1 MRVGEGEMSDRSAGL
16 AGGLGHRSQDAFPT
30 AAAAEPRSRV
40 WLAILLFG
48 AVAVGLY
55 YAPFLDPNWQA
66 VVYVAIEAIAV
77 AIVFASL
84 RLNRPARP
92 LAWALFGAGMLSTTL
107 GDVVWYWLSLVQN
120 VSPTTSLA
128 DVFYLGEY
136 PLLIAGII
144 LLVRA
149 RPDRG
154 VVLDTLIITTG
165 VSVVVLEFVVRP
177 YLESFTGSALDL
189 AVLVAYPLADVAL
202 LAVLVRSAL
211 TGNLRSPVLRL
222 LVAGLAVLFFAD
234 VLYLWLSQM
243 NPDFDLN
250 TSPIDAAWPMSMF
263 IWAAA
268 AMHPAARTELSGGGM
283 DWIQQNIARRLLL
296 AGALLLLP
304 ATLVV
309 EAASG
314 ANGYTPVWLAASG
327 IIVVL
332 VILRMESALSV
343 ARHSEERFRI
353 IFEDSPAGMAIAR
366 RGLIVLVNSTV
377 RSIFRVGQS
386 NVRTMSLT
394 DFIAPGH
401 RQELIDRIERRAH
414 GERLPEEFQTVGVR
428 ADGSQFPLV
437 VGTHDIF
444 LPDGPATIG
453 FLLDVSARKAAEEAI
468 RASERRYRDLFE
480 SNPHPMWI
488 YDSETLRFLAV
499 NDTAVEEYGW
509 SVEQFRAMTITD
521 IRPPEDVPQLAAI
534 LIHKA
539 EVPTIT
545 QTRHF
550 HADGSIT
557 QVEVTSHEIAWDGR
571 PARVV
576 LATDLTEKVKL
587 EEQLRQAQK
596 MEAVGRL
603 AGGIAHDFNNLL
615 TAISGNAQLL
625 RSELEPGDARVE
637 EVDEIL
643 LAGERAAT
651 LTRQLLAFS
660 RRQVLQPRALNLNE
674 SIDEL
679 RSMLGRLIGEDVL
692 LRTVLE
698 PDLGLVRAD
707 PGQLTQVLVNLAV
720 NARDAMPKG
729 GTVTIETRNVMLDR
743 TFAAAH
749 EGVQPGPHVMLGV
762 SDTGAGMDAETQAHL
777 FEPFFTTKEVGKGT
791 GLGLATVYGIVRQSE
806 GSIDIRSEP
815 GKGSTFEICL
825 PQAPVGER
833 VAAGQVPIATLQR
846 GHETILVVE
855 DEASVRKLAISVL
868 ERQGY
873 GVLAAE
879 GPGQAEA
886 IAAEHP
892 GRIDLLLTDVVM
904 PGGNGVD
911 LAARLSALRPAMKVL
926 LMTGYAQDTIADQG
940 GLKDGIVLIEKP
952 FSPNLLLA
960 RVRMAI
966 DAEARSTV
974 AGFTDSR

>member
-1 MRVGEGEMSDRSAGL
+1 MGDRSAGL
-16 AGGLGHRSQDAFPT
+16 AGGLGHRHGDALP
-30 AAAAEPRSRV
+30 AAAPAGPRSRA
-40 WLAILLFG
+40 WLGILLFG

-77 AIVFASL
+77 AVVFASL

-107 GDVVWYWLSLVQN
+107 GDIVWYWLSLVQN

-149 RPDRG
+149 RPDRA
-154 VVLDTLIITTG
+154 VILDTLIITTG

-234 VLYLWLSQM
+234 VLYLWLSQI

-268 AMHPAARTELSGGGM
+268 AMHPAARTELSSGGM

-296 AGALLLLP
+296 AAALLLLP

-314 ANGYTPVWLAASG
+314 ANGYTPVWLVASG

-332 VILRMESALSV
+332 VILRMESALSG

-377 RSIFRVGQS
+377 RSIFRVGES
-386 NVRTMSLT
+386 DVRTKPLT
-394 DFIAPGH
+394 DFVAPDH
-401 RQELIDRIERRAH
+401 RQALIDRIESRTH
-414 GERLPEEFQTVGVR
+414 GEQLPEEFETVGVR

-437 VGTHDIF
+437 VGTHDII
-444 LPDGPATIG
+444 LPDGPAMIG
-453 FLLDVSARKAAEEAI
+453 FLLDVSARKSAEEAI

-480 SNPHPMWI
+480 SNPQPMWI

-499 NDTAVEEYGW
+499 NDTAVQQYGW
-509 SVEQFRAMTITD
+509 SVDQFRAMTITD
-521 IRPPEDVPQLAAI
+521 IRPPEDVSSLVALLKIEKAVRPTTTAA
-534 LIHKA
+534 
-539 EVPTIT
+539 
-545 QTRHF
+545 RHLR
-550 HADGSIT
+550 ADGSII
-557 QVEVTSHEIAWDGR
+557 QVEVTSHDIVWDER

-576 LATDLTEKVKL
+576 LAMDLTDKVKL

-603 AGGIAHDFNNLL
+603 AGGVAHDFNNLL
-615 TAISGNAQLL
+615 TAVSGNAQLL

-643 LAGERAAT
+643 LASERAAT

-674 SIDEL
+674 SIEEL
-679 RSMLGRLIGEDVL
+679 RSMLGRLIGEDIL
-692 LRTVLE
+692 LRTVLD

-729 GTVTIETRNVMLDR
+729 GTVTIETRNVTLGE

-749 EGVQPGPHVMLGV
+749 EGVRPGPHIMLSV
-762 SDTGAGMDAETQAHL
+762 SDTGGGMDAETQAHL

-806 GSIDIRSEP
+806 GSIDMRSEP
-815 GKGSTFEICL
+815 GKGSTFEIYL
-825 PQAPVGER
+825 PQAPIGER
-833 VAAGQVPIATLQR
+833 IAAGKVPIETLQR

-873 GVLAAE
+873 AVLAAE
-879 GPGQAEA
+879 GPRQAEA

-892 GRIDLLLTDVVM
+892 GPIDMLLTDVVM
-904 PGGNGVD
+904 PGGNGSD

-926 LMTGYAQDTIADQG
+926 MMTGYAQETIADQD
-940 GLKDGIVLIEKP
+940 GLKDGIALIEKP

-960 RVRMAI
+960 RVRMTI
-966 DAEARSTV
+966 DAKAHPTV
-974 AGFTDSR
+974 AGVNDGK

>member
-1 MRVGEGEMSDRSAGL
+1 MNTQATTERLWSARIGLCERRTNAILPAQEGQMRVGEGEMGDRSA
-16 AGGLGHRSQDAFPT
+16 ASARHLGHRHRHAFPA
-30 AAAAEPRSRV
+30 AAAAEPRSRA

-55 YAPFLDPNWQA
+55 YAPFLDPYERA
-66 VVYVAIEAIAV
+66 LVYLVTEGVAIAA
-77 AIVFASL
+77 VFASL

-92 LAWALFGAGMLSTTL
+92 LAWALFGCGMLSLAL
-107 GDVVWYWLSLVQN
+107 GDVIWYWLRLVPN

-128 DVFYLGEY
+128 DVLYLAEY
-136 PLLIAGII
+136 PLLIAGVA
-144 LLVRA
+144 LLVRS
-149 RPDRG
+149 RPDRAA
-154 VVLDTLIITTG
+154 VLDMLIVTAG
-165 VSVVVLEFVVRP
+165 VAVVVLEFSVRP
-177 YLESFTGSALDL
+177 SLDGYTGSGLDV
-189 AVLVAYPLADVAL
+189 AVMVAYPIADIAL
-202 LAVLVRSAL
+202 LAVAVRAAF

-222 LVAGLAVLFFAD
+222 LVAGLTATFFAD
-234 VLYLWLSQM
+234 VLSLWLGLTDVSLD
-243 NPDFDLN
+243 P
-250 TSPIDAAWPMSMF
+250 SPLDAFWLISMVM
-263 IWAAA
+263 WAAA
-268 AMHPAARTELSGGGM
+268 AMHPAARTVLAGGGTDRM
-283 DWIQQNIARRLLL
+283 EQNIARRLLL

-304 ATLVV
+304 ATLAV

-314 ANGYTPVWLAASG
+314 ANAYTPVWLAASG

-332 VILRMESALSV
+332 VILRMESALSA

-386 NVRTMSLT
+386 NVRTLSLT

-414 GERLPEEFQTVGVR
+414 GERLPEEFETVGVR

-444 LPDGPATIG
+444 LPDGPARIG
-453 FLLDVSARKAAEEAI
+453 SLLDVSARKAGEEAI

-509 SVEQFRAMTITD
+509 SVEQFQAMTITD
-521 IRPPEDVPQLAAI
+521 IRPPEDVSLLVALLKTETAARTT
-534 LIHKA
+534 A
-539 EVPTIT
+539 A
-545 QTRHF
+545 RHLR
-550 HADGSIT
+550 ADGSII

-576 LATDLTEKVKL
+576 LATDVTDRVKL
-587 EEQLRQAQK
+587 EGQLRQAQK

-603 AGGIAHDFNNLL
+603 AGGVAHDFNNLL
-615 TAISGNAQLL
+615 TAISGYAQLL

-692 LRTVLE
+692 LRTVLD

-707 PGQLTQVLVNLAV
+707 PSQLTQVLMKLAV
-720 NARDAMPKG
+720 NARDAMPRG
-729 GTVTIETRNVMLDR
+729 GTLTLETSNVTLDE

-749 EGVQPGPHVMLGV
+749 EGVQAGPHIMLSV
-762 SDTGAGMDAETQAHL
+762 SDTGGGMDAETQAHL

-806 GSIDIRSEP
+806 GSIDMRSEP

-833 VAAGQVPIATLQR
+833 VAGKVPIETLQR

-879 GPGQAEA
+879 GPRQAEA

-892 GRIDLLLTDVVM
+892 GSIDLLLTDVVM
-904 PGGNGVD
+904 PGGNGSD
-911 LAARLSALRPAMKVL
+911 LAARLLALRPAVKVL
-926 LMTGYAQDTIADQG
+926 VM
-940 GLKDGIVLIEKP
+940 K
-952 FSPNLLLA
+952 
-960 RVRMAI
+960 
-966 DAEARSTV
+966 
-974 AGFTDSR
+974 

>member
-1 MRVGEGEMSDRSAGL
+1 MGDRVAGL
-16 AGGLGHRSQDAFPT
+16 ARRLGHRHRDAFP
-30 AAAAEPRSRV
+30 AAAAPEPRSWA

-48 AVAVGLY
+48 TVAVGLY

-66 VVYVAIEAIAV
+66 VVYIAIEAIAV

-107 GDVVWYWLSLVQN
+107 GDVVWYWFSLVQN

-149 RPDRG
+149 RPDRA

-189 AVLVAYPLADVAL
+189 AVLAAYPLADVAL

-234 VLYLWLSQM
+234 VLYLWLSQI

-268 AMHPAARTELSGGGM
+268 AMHPAARTELSSGGM
-283 DWIQQNIARRLLL
+283 NWIQQNIARRILL

-366 RGLIVLVNSTV
+366 AGRIVLANRAV
-377 RSIFRVGQS
+377 RAVFRVGGAD
-386 NVRTMSLT
+386 VRSMSLT
-394 DFIAPGH
+394 DFVAP
-401 RQELIDRIERRAH
+401 DREQDLIERLESRAR
-414 GERLPEEFQTVGVR
+414 GMAPQDFETVGVR
-428 ADGSQFPLV
+428 ADGSEFPLFV
-437 VGTHDIF
+437 ETHDIF

-453 FLLDVSARKAAEEAI
+453 FLLDVSARREAEEAI

-480 SNPHPMWI
+480 SNPHSMWI
-488 YDSETLRFLAV
+488 YETETLRFLAV

-521 IRPPEDVPQLAAI
+521 IRPPEDVPQLVAI
-534 LIHKA
+534 LNVHKA
-539 EVPTIT
+539 GVPTTT
-545 QTRHF
+545 QTRHL

-603 AGGIAHDFNNLL
+603 AGGVAHDFNNLL

-625 RSELEPGDARVE
+625 RTELEPGDARVE

-679 RSMLGRLIGEDVL
+679 RSMLGRLIGEDIL
-692 LRTVLE
+692 LRTVLD

-729 GTVTIETRNVMLDR
+729 GTVTIETRNVTLDR

-749 EGVQPGPHVMLGV
+749 EGVQPGPHVMLSV

-791 GLGLATVYGIVRQSE
+791 GLGLATVYGIVRQSD
-806 GSIDIRSEP
+806 GSIDMRSEP
-815 GKGSTFEICL
+815 ENGSTFEICL
-825 PQAPVGER
+825 PRAPVGER
-833 VAAGQVPIATLQR
+833 VASGQFPIATLQR

-855 DEASVRKLAISVL
+855 DEASVRKLTISVL

-892 GRIDLLLTDVVM
+892 GPIDLLLTDVIM
-904 PGGNGVD
+904 PGGNGAD

-926 LMTGYAQDTIADQG
+926 MMTGYAQETIADQG

-966 DAEARSTV
+966 DAEARSTGT
-974 AGFTDSR
+974 GFTDSR

>member
-1 MRVGEGEMSDRSAGL
+1 MGDRSARL
-16 AGGLGHRSQDAFPT
+16 VRGLGHRHRDALP
-30 AAAAEPRSRV
+30 AAAPAEPRSWA
-40 WLAILLFG
+40 WLAIPLFG
-48 AVAVGLY
+48 TVAVGLS
-55 YAPFLDPNWQA
+55 YAPFLGPNWQA
-66 VVYVAIEAIAV
+66 VEYLATEAIAV
-77 AIVFASL
+77 AAVFASL

-92 LAWALFGAGMLSTTL
+92 LAWALFGAGMLSTAL
-107 GDVVWYWLSLVQN
+107 GDVVWYWLTLVQN

-128 DVFYLGEY
+128 DVLYLAEY

-149 RPDRG
+149 RPDRA

-202 LAVLVRSAL
+202 LAGLARSAL

-234 VLYLWLSQM
+234 VLYLWLSQI

-268 AMHPAARTELSGGGM
+268 AMHPAARTELSSGGM

-296 AGALLLLP
+296 AAALLLLP
-304 ATLVV
+304 ATLAV

-314 ANGYTPVWLAASG
+314 DNAYTPVWLVASG
-327 IIVVL
+327 VIVVL

-343 ARHSEERFRI
+343 ARQSEERFRI

-401 RQELIDRIERRAH
+401 RQELIDRIESRAR
-414 GERLPEEFQTVGVR
+414 GERLPEEFETVGVR

-488 YDSETLRFLAV
+488 YDSETLGFLAV
-499 NDTAVEEYGW
+499 NDTVVQQYGW
-509 SVEQFRAMTITD
+509 SVEQFRALTITD
-521 IRPPEDVPQLAAI
+521 LSPPEDVRQLVTILNTQKAAR
-534 LIHKA
+534 
-539 EVPTIT
+539 PTT
-545 QTRHF
+545 NAARHLR
-550 HADGSIT
+550 ADGSIIH
-557 QVEVTSHEIAWDGR
+557 VDVTSHQIVWDGR

-576 LATDLTEKVKL
+576 LAMDLTDKVKL

-596 MEAVGRL
+596 MQAVGRL
-603 AGGIAHDFNNLL
+603 AGGVAHDFNNLL
-615 TAISGNAQLL
+615 TAISGYGQLL
-625 RSELEPGDARVE
+625 RGGLEPGDARVE

-643 LAGERAAT
+643 LAGERAAA

-660 RRQVLQPRALNLNE
+660 RRQVLQPRALDLNG
-674 SIDEL
+674 SIEEL
-679 RSMLGRLIGEDVL
+679 RSMLVRLIGEDLHLKIVL
-692 LRTVLE
+692 D
-698 PDLGLVRAD
+698 PDLVLVRAD
-707 PGQLTQVLVNLAV
+707 PGQLTQGLMNLAV
-720 NARDAMPKG
+720 NARDVMPRG
-729 GTVTIETRNVMLDR
+729 GALTLETRNVTLDEV
-743 TFAAAH
+743 FVAEH
-749 EGVQPGPHVMLGV
+749 EGVRTGPHVMLRV
-762 SDTGAGMDAETQAHL
+762 SDTGVGMDAETQAHL

-806 GSIDIRSEP
+806 GAIDVRSEL
-815 GKGSTFEICL
+815 GQGSTFDIFL
-825 PQAPVGER
+825 PQAPVGEHS
-833 VAAGQVPIATLQR
+833 AAGQAPVTALPK
-846 GHETILVVE
+846 GHETGLVVE
-855 DEASVRKLAISVL
+855 DEASVRRLAISVL
-868 ERQGY
+868 KRQGY
-873 GVLAAE
+873 AVLAAD
-879 GPGQAEA
+879 GPRQAEA

-892 GRIDLLLTDVVM
+892 GSIDLLLTDVVI
-904 PGGNGVD
+904 PGGNGFA
-911 LAARLSALRPAMKVL
+911 LAARLSGVRPAMKVL
-926 LMTGYAQDTIADQG
+926 LMSGYAQESVADRS
-940 GLKDGIVLIEKP
+940 GLDPGISFIEKP
-952 FSPNLLLA
+952 FSPDLLLN

-966 DAEARSTV
+966 DGEARSTV
-974 AGFTDSR
+974 AGFTKSR

>member
-1 MRVGEGEMSDRSAGL
+1 V
-16 AGGLGHRSQDAFPT
+16 
-30 AAAAEPRSRV
+30 
-40 WLAILLFG
+40 
-48 AVAVGLY
+48 
-55 YAPFLDPNWQA
+55 
-66 VVYVAIEAIAV
+66 
-77 AIVFASL
+77 
-84 RLNRPARP
+84 
-92 LAWALFGAGMLSTTL
+92 
-107 GDVVWYWLSLVQN
+107 
-120 VSPTTSLA
+120 
-128 DVFYLGEY
+128 
-136 PLLIAGII
+136 
-144 LLVRA
+144 
-149 RPDRG
+149 
-154 VVLDTLIITTG
+154 
-165 VSVVVLEFVVRP
+165 
-177 YLESFTGSALDL
+177 
-189 AVLVAYPLADVAL
+189 
-202 LAVLVRSAL
+202 
-211 TGNLRSPVLRL
+211 
-222 LVAGLAVLFFAD
+222 
-234 VLYLWLSQM
+234 
-243 NPDFDLN
+243 
-250 TSPIDAAWPMSMF
+250 
-263 IWAAA
+263 
-268 AMHPAARTELSGGGM
+268 
-283 DWIQQNIARRLLL
+283 DWIQRNIARRFLL
-296 AGALLLLP
+296 AAALLLLP
-304 ATLVV
+304 ATLAV

-314 ANGYTPVWLAASG
+314 ANAYTPVWLVASG
-327 IIVVL
+327 VIVVL

-343 ARHSEERFRI
+343 ARQSEERFRV

-377 RSIFRVGQS
+377 RSIFRVGES
-386 NVRTMSLT
+386 DVRTMPLT
-394 DFIAPGH
+394 DFVAPGH
-401 RQELIDRIERRAH
+401 RQALMDRIESRTH
-414 GERLPEEFQTVGVR
+414 GEQLPEEFETVGVR

-437 VGTHDIF
+437 VGTHDII

-480 SNPHPMWI
+480 SNPQPMWI

-499 NDTAVEEYGW
+499 NDTAVQQYGW

-521 IRPPEDVPQLAAI
+521 IRPPEDVSSLVALLKIEKAVRPTTTAA
-534 LIHKA
+534 
-539 EVPTIT
+539 
-545 QTRHF
+545 RHLR
-550 HADGSIT
+550 ADGSIT

-576 LATDLTEKVKL
+576 LAMDLTEKVKL

-603 AGGIAHDFNNLL
+603 AGGVAHDFNNLL

-643 LAGERAAT
+643 LAGERAAA

-674 SIDEL
+674 SIEEL

-692 LRTVLE
+692 LRTVLD

-720 NARDAMPKG
+720 NARDAMPRG
-729 GTVTIETRNVMLDR
+729 GTLTLETRNVTLDE
-743 TFAAAH
+743 TFAVAH
-749 EGVQPGPHVMLGV
+749 EGVQPGPHVMLSV
-762 SDTGAGMDAETQAHL
+762 SDTGGGMDAETQAHL

-806 GSIDIRSEP
+806 GSIDMRSEP

-825 PQAPVGER
+825 PRAPIGER
-833 VAAGQVPIATLQR
+833 IAAGKVPIETLQR

-855 DEASVRKLAISVL
+855 DEASVRKLAVSVL

-879 GPGQAEA
+879 GPRQAEA

-892 GRIDLLLTDVVM
+892 GPIELLLTDVVM
-904 PGGNGVD
+904 PGGNGAD
-911 LAARLSALRPAMKVL
+911 LAARLSAMRPAMKVL
-926 LMTGYAQDTIADQG
+926 MMTGYAQETIADEG
-940 GLKDGIVLIEKP
+940 DLKNGIALIEKP

-960 RVRMAI
+960 RVRMII
-966 DAEARSTV
+966 DAEARPTV
-974 AGFTDSR
+974 AGLTDNR

>member
-1 MRVGEGEMSDRSAGL
+1 MGDRSARL
-16 AGGLGHRSQDAFPT
+16 ARGLGHRHRDALP
-30 AAAAEPRSRV
+30 AAAPAEPRSWA

-55 YAPFLDPNWQA
+55 YAPFLSPNWQA
-66 VVYVAIEAIAV
+66 VEYLATEAIAV
-77 AIVFASL
+77 AAVFASL

-92 LAWALFGAGMLSTTL
+92 LAWALFGAGMLSTAL
-107 GDVVWYWLSLVQN
+107 GDVVWYWLTLVQN
-120 VSPTTSLA
+120 VSPTTSFA
-128 DVFYLGEY
+128 DVLYLAEY

-149 RPDRG
+149 RPDRAA
-154 VVLDTLIITTG
+154 VLDMLIITTG
-165 VSVVVLEFVVRP
+165 VAVVVLEFIVRP
-177 YLESFTGSALDL
+177 SLESYTGSALDL

-234 VLYLWLSQM
+234 VLYLWLSQI

-250 TSPIDAAWPMSMF
+250 TSPIDTAWPMSMF

-268 AMHPAARTELSGGGM
+268 AMHPAARTELSSGGM
-283 DWIQQNIARRLLL
+283 DWIEQNIARRLLL
-296 AGALLLLP
+296 AGALLLLL

-332 VILRMESALSV
+332 VSLRMESALSV
-343 ARHSEERFRI
+343 ARQSEERFRI
-353 IFEDSPAGMAIAR
+353 IFEDSPAGIAIAR

-394 DFIAPGH
+394 DFVAPGN
-401 RQELIDRIERRAH
+401 RQELIDRVERRAH
-414 GERLPEEFQTVGVR
+414 GERLPEEFETVGVR

-444 LPDGPATIG
+444 LPDGQATIG

-468 RASERRYRDLFE
+468 RISERRYRDLFE
-480 SNPHPMWI
+480 SNPQPMVI

-499 NDTAVEEYGW
+499 NDTAVRQYGW
-509 SVEQFRAMTITD
+509 SVEQFQAMTITD
-521 IRPPEDVPQLAAI
+521 IRPPEDVSSLVALLKTETAARTT
-534 LIHKA
+534 A
-539 EVPTIT
+539 A
-545 QTRHF
+545 RHLR
-550 HADGSIT
+550 ADGSII
-557 QVEVTSHEIAWDGR
+557 QVEVTSHEIAWEGR

-576 LATDLTEKVKL
+576 RAMDLTEKVKL

-625 RSELEPGDARVE
+625 RTELEPGDARVE

-651 LTRQLLAFS
+651 LTRQLLAFG

-674 SIDEL
+674 SIEEL

-692 LRTVLE
+692 LRTVLD

-707 PGQLTQVLVNLAV
+707 PSQLTQVLMNLAV
-720 NARDAMPKG
+720 NARDAMPHG
-729 GTVTIETRNVMLDR
+729 GTLTLETCNVTLDE

-749 EGVQPGPHVMLGV
+749 EGVRAGPHVMLSV

-806 GSIDIRSEP
+806 GSIDMRSEP

-825 PQAPVGER
+825 PQAPVGEHIA
-833 VAAGQVPIATLQR
+833 VGQVPIAARQR

-855 DEASVRKLAISVL
+855 DEASVRKLTISVL

-873 GVLAAE
+873 SVLAAD
-879 GPGQAEA
+879 GPGPAAA

-892 GRIDLLLTDVVM
+892 GPIDLLLTDVVM
-904 PGGNGVD
+904 PGGNGAD

-926 LMTGYAQDTIADQG
+926 MMTGYAQETIADQG
-940 GLKDGIVLIEKP
+940 GLKAGIVLIEKP

-966 DAEARSTV
+966 DAEAGPTV
-974 AGFTDSR
+974 ARSSDTR

>member
-1 MRVGEGEMSDRSAGL
+1 MGDRSAGL
-16 AGGLGHRSQDAFPT
+16 ARHFGHRHRDAFP
-30 AAAAEPRSRV
+30 AVAQVEPHSRA

-48 AVAVGLY
+48 AVAAGLY
-55 YAPFLDPNWQA
+55 YAPFLSQRWQA
-66 VVYVAIEAIAV
+66 VEYVTTEAIAV
-77 AIVFASL
+77 AVVFASL
-84 RLNRPARP
+84 RLNGPARP
-92 LAWALFGAGMLSTTL
+92 IAWALYGAGMLSATL
-107 GDVVWYWLSLVQN
+107 GDVIWYWLSLVQN
-120 VSPTTSLA
+120 VSSTTSLA

-136 PLLIAGII
+136 PLLIAGVI
-144 LLVRA
+144 LLVRT
-149 RPDRG
+149 RPNRA

-165 VSVVVLEFVVRP
+165 VSVVILEFVVRP
-177 YLESFTGSALDL
+177 YLESYTGSALDL

-202 LAVLVRSAL
+202 LAVLVRFAL
-211 TGNLRSPVLRL
+211 AGNLRSPVLRL
-222 LVAGLAVLFFAD
+222 LVAGLTVLFLVD
-234 VLYLWLSQM
+234 VLYLWLSQI
-243 NPDFDLN
+243 NPDFDLSA
-250 TSPIDAAWPMSMF
+250 SPIDAAWPMSLF

-268 AMHPAARTELSGGGM
+268 AMHPAARTDLSGGGV
-283 DWIQQNIARRLLL
+283 DWVQQNRARRFLLV
-296 AGALLLLP
+296 AALLLLP
-304 ATLVV
+304 VTLAVEVV
-309 EAASG
+309 SG
-314 ANGYTPVWLAASG
+314 ANAYTPVWLVASG
-327 IIVVL
+327 VIVVL

-343 ARHSEERFRI
+343 ARHSEERFRV

-366 RGLIVLVNSTV
+366 RGRIVLANSTV
-377 RSIFRVGQS
+377 RSTFHVGQS
-386 NVRTMSLT
+386 NVHTMSVT
-394 DFIAPGH
+394 DFLAPDH
-401 RQELIDRIERRAH
+401 RQELIDRVERRAR
-414 GERLPEEFQTVGVR
+414 GERLPEEFETVGVR

-437 VGTHDIF
+437 VGTHDIL

-453 FLLDVSARKAAEEAI
+453 FLLDVSAQKAAEEAI

-480 SNPHPMWI
+480 SNPQPMWI

-499 NDTAVEEYGW
+499 NDTAVQQYGW
-509 SVEQFRAMTITD
+509 TVEQFRAMTITD
-521 IRPPEDVPQLAAI
+521 IRPPEEVSTLVALLSAERAARP
-534 LIHKA
+534 A
-539 EVPTIT
+539 TT
-545 QTRHF
+545 AARHLR
-550 HADGSIT
+550 ADGSII
-557 QVEVTSHEIAWDGR
+557 QVEVTSHELVWDGR

-576 LATDLTEKVKL
+576 LAMDLTDKVKL

-603 AGGIAHDFNNLL
+603 AGGVAHDFNNLL
-615 TAISGNAQLL
+615 TAITGNAQLL

-674 SIDEL
+674 SIEEL
-679 RSMLGRLIGEDVL
+679 RSMLGRLIGEDIVL
-692 LRTVLE
+692 KTVLD

-720 NARDAMPKG
+720 NARDAMPRG
-729 GTVTIETRNVMLDR
+729 GGLTLETRNVTLNE

-749 EGVQPGPHVMLGV
+749 EGVRPGPHVMLSV

-806 GSIDIRSEP
+806 GSIDMRSEP
-815 GKGSTFEICL
+815 GNGSTFEICL
-825 PQAPVGER
+825 PRAPVGEH
-833 VAAGQVPIATLQR
+833 VAAGQVPIAALQR

-873 GVLAAE
+873 AVLAAE

-886 IAAEHP
+886 IAVEHP
-892 GRIDLLLTDVVM
+892 GPIDLLLSDVVM
-904 PGGNGVD
+904 PGGNGAD
-911 LAARLSALRPAMKVL
+911 LAARISALRPAMKVL
-926 LMTGYAQDTIADQG
+926 MMTGYAQENIADQG
-940 GLKDGIVLIEKP
+940 GLKDGIALIEKP

-960 RVRMAI
+960 RVRMTI
-966 DAEARSTV
+966 DANPLPAV
-974 AGFTDSR
+974 AGSAEG

>member
-1 MRVGEGEMSDRSAGL
+1 MGDRVAGL
-16 AGGLGHRSQDAFPT
+16 ARRLGHRHRDAFP
-30 AAAAEPRSRV
+30 AAAAVEPRSWA

-48 AVAVGLY
+48 SVAVGLY
-55 YAPFLDPNWQA
+55 YAPFLDPNWQG

-84 RLNRPARP
+84 RLNRLARP
-92 LAWALFGAGMLSTTL
+92 LAWALFGFGMLSTTL

-149 RPDRG
+149 RPDRA

-234 VLYLWLSQM
+234 VLYLWLSQI

-268 AMHPAARTELSGGGM
+268 AMHPAARTELSSGGM

-386 NVRTMSLT
+386 NVRTLSLT

-414 GERLPEEFQTVGVR
+414 GERLPEEFETVGVR

-509 SVEQFRAMTITD
+509 SVEQFRVMTITD
-521 IRPPEDVPQLAAI
+521 LRPPEDVPQLVAI
-534 LIHKA
+534 LNTQKA
-539 EVPTIT
+539 ARPTT
-545 QTRHF
+545 NAARHLR
-550 HADGSIT
+550 ADGSIIH
-557 QVEVTSHEIAWDGR
+557 VEVTSHETVWDGR

-576 LATDLTEKVKL
+576 LAMDLTDKVKL

-625 RSELEPGDARVE
+625 RSELESGDARVE

-660 RRQVLQPRALNLNE
+660 RRQVLQPRALNLNG
-674 SIDEL
+674 SIEEL
-679 RSMLGRLIGEDVL
+679 RSMLVRLIGEDLHLKIVL
-692 LRTVLE
+692 D
-698 PDLGLVRAD
+698 PDLVLVRAD
-707 PGQLTQVLVNLAV
+707 PGQLTQVLMNLAV
-720 NARDAMPKG
+720 NARDAMPRG
-729 GTVTIETRNVMLDR
+729 GTLTLETRNVTLDEV
-743 TFAAAH
+743 FVAEH
-749 EGVQPGPHVMLGV
+749 EGVRTGPHVMLRV
-762 SDTGAGMDAETQAHL
+762 SDTGVGMDAETQAHL

-806 GSIDIRSEP
+806 GAIDVRSEL
-815 GKGSTFEICL
+815 GQGSTFDIFL
-825 PQAPVGER
+825 PQAPVGEHS
-833 VAAGQVPIATLQR
+833 AAGQAPVTALPK
-846 GHETILVVE
+846 GHETVLVVE

-873 GVLAAE
+873 AVLAAD

-892 GRIDLLLTDVVM
+892 GPIDLLLTDVVM

-911 LAARLSALRPAMKVL
+911 LAARLSGVRPAMRVL
-926 LMTGYAQDTIADQG
+926 LMSGYAQESVADRS
-940 GLKDGIVLIEKP
+940 GLDPGISFIEKP
-952 FSPNLLLA
+952 FSPDLLLT

-966 DAEARSTV
+966 DGEARSTV
-974 AGFTDSR
+974 AGFTNSR

>member
-1 MRVGEGEMSDRSAGL
+1 
-16 AGGLGHRSQDAFPT
+16 
-30 AAAAEPRSRV
+30 
-40 WLAILLFG
+40 
-48 AVAVGLY
+48 
-55 YAPFLDPNWQA
+55 
-66 VVYVAIEAIAV
+66 
-77 AIVFASL
+77 
-84 RLNRPARP
+84 
-92 LAWALFGAGMLSTTL
+92 
-107 GDVVWYWLSLVQN
+107 
-120 VSPTTSLA
+120 
-128 DVFYLGEY
+128 
-136 PLLIAGII
+136 
-144 LLVRA
+144 
-149 RPDRG
+149 
-154 VVLDTLIITTG
+154 
-165 VSVVVLEFVVRP
+165 
-177 YLESFTGSALDL
+177 
-189 AVLVAYPLADVAL
+189 
-202 LAVLVRSAL
+202 
-211 TGNLRSPVLRL
+211 
-222 LVAGLAVLFFAD
+222 
-234 VLYLWLSQM
+234 
-243 NPDFDLN
+243 
-250 TSPIDAAWPMSMF
+250 
-263 IWAAA
+263 
-268 AMHPAARTELSGGGM
+268 
-283 DWIQQNIARRLLL
+283 
-296 AGALLLLP
+296 LLLLP

-386 NVRTMSLT
+386 NVRTLSLT

-414 GERLPEEFQTVGVR
+414 GERLPEEFETVGVR

-444 LPDGPATIG
+444 LPDGPATID
-453 FLLDVSARKAAEEAI
+453 FLLDVSARRAAEVAI

-521 IRPPEDVPQLAAI
+521 IRPPEDVPQLVAI
-534 LIHKA
+534 LNIHKA
-539 EVPTIT
+539 GVSTTT
-545 QTRHF
+545 QTRHL
-550 HADGSIT
+550 HAGGSIT

-587 EEQLRQAQK
+587 EDQLRQAQK

-643 LAGERAAT
+643 LAGERATT

-679 RSMLGRLIGEDVL
+679 RSLLGRLIGEDVL
-692 LRTVLE
+692 LRTVLD

-729 GTVTIETRNVMLDR
+729 GTVTIETRNVTLDQ

-749 EGVQPGPHVMLGV
+749 EGVQPGPHVMLSV
-762 SDTGAGMDAETQAHL
+762 SDMGAGMDAETQAHL

-892 GRIDLLLTDVVM
+892 GPIDLLLTDVVM

-911 LAARLSALRPAMKVL
+911 LAARLSALRPSMKVL
-926 LMTGYAQDTIADQG
+926 MMTGYAQETIADQG

-974 AGFTDSR
+974 DGFTDRR